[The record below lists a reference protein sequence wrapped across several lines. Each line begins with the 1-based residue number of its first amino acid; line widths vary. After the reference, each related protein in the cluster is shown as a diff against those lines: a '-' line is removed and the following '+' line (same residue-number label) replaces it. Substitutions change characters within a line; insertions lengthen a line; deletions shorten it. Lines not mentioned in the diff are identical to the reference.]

1 MHPTETLHMGPTKQ
15 GARQRIS
22 GSVFKIWPFSKN
34 GPEDQEFIFFDESK
48 LSFERNQFLRK
59 LKKKKRKR
67 TLQPTSTNA
76 SSFYGGCSAAR
87 DRTGLGSSSKA
98 RIKKYLSLHLSWARD
113 IFKSPSPEAAFTY
126 TSLGSA
132 RWRLLLRLESK
143 NLGA

>member
-1 MHPTETLHMGPTKQ
+1 MTKLSEVTKLIPTIECT
-15 GARQRIS
+15 RQKSLEWVPPIKERVKES
-22 GSVFKIWPFSKN
+22 QALFLNFGHFLKIP
-34 GPEDQEFIFFDESK
+34 PEDQEFIFFDESK

-98 RIKKYLSLHLSWARD
+98 RA
-113 IFKSPSPEAAFTY
+113 
-126 TSLGSA
+126 
-132 RWRLLLRLESK
+132 
-143 NLGA
+143 